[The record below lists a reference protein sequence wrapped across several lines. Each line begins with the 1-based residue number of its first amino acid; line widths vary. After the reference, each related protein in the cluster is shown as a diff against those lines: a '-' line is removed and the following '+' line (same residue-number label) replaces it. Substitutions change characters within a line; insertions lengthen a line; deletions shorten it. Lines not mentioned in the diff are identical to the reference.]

1 MTGPPPPG
9 RPVSDRRVLYV
20 IACAAPPAAD
30 VGQLVSLAQRRGWD
44 VCVLTTPSGRRFTDT
59 AALERQTGH
68 PVRSEYKN
76 PGEPDVLPDPDAVIV
91 APATV
96 NTINKWAAGICD
108 TLALG
113 ILVEA
118 IGKRLPI
125 VALPS
130 TNQAHA
136 AHPAFAENIGRLRSW
151 GVSVLFGPGID
162 GHGEPGADG
171 NGPDEFPWAAA
182 LDPLSRPGPAG
193 RAPETAEPSMPGPG
207 PGQEEQCR
215 EHPRA
220 MSWSPAGYRD
230 RPGHSGR
237 LRQQGD
243 RVTITGRRAAPLQE
257 AAASLGAAWVA
268 FDASDPAAVSAAL
281 DQLPQAVA
289 VLVNNAGGNTD
300 FDRAAPDANDLAGL
314 AAAWQAN
321 LDANLLS
328 AVLMTAALAPR
339 LEPGAR
345 IVTLGSIAARRGAV
359 YGRPRRP
366 SRPGPPTSPRNWDR
380 AGSLRMSCRRA

>member
-1 MTGPPPPG
+1 
-9 RPVSDRRVLYV
+9 VLYV

-30 VGQLVSLAQRRGWD
+30 VGRLVSLAQMRGWD
-44 VCVLTTPSGRRFTDT
+44 VCVLTTPSGRRFTDP

-136 AHPAFAENIGRLRSW
+136 AHPAFTENLGKLRSW

-162 GHGEPGADG
+162 GHGEPGTDG
-171 NGPDEFPWAAA
+171 NGPDQFPWSAT
-182 LDPLSRPGPAG
+182 LD
-193 RAPETAEPSMPGPG
+193 
-207 PGQEEQCR
+207 
-215 EHPRA
+215 
-220 MSWSPAGYRD
+220 
-230 RPGHSGR
+230 
-237 LRQQGD
+237 
-243 RVTITGRRAAPLQE
+243 V
-257 AAASLGAAWVA
+257 LG
-268 FDASDPAAVSAAL
+268 
-281 DQLPQAVA
+281 
-289 VLVNNAGGNTD
+289 T
-300 FDRAAPDANDLAGL
+300 
-314 AAAWQAN
+314 
-321 LDANLLS
+321 
-328 AVLMTAALAPR
+328 
-339 LEPGAR
+339 PGA
-345 IVTLGSIAARRGAV
+345 
-359 YGRPRRP
+359 
-366 SRPGPPTSPRNWDR
+366 SRAHTADG
-380 AGSLRMSCRRA
+380 